1 MLIELYLK
9 NYQLIL
15 PIKDTANRNDL
26 DEILNNE
33 NIIFDNVL
41 NFHTSEMIISAV
53 KNNIGI
59 GYVIENLIKREKDLK
74 TINIDEK
81 LPSVKIN
88 IIYNSKYLTI
98 APRKFINMYIDKT
111 IN

>member
-1 MLIELYLK
+1 MEK
-9 NYQLIL
+9 YQLIL
-15 PIKDTANRNDL
+15 PIKGTANRNDL
-26 DEILNNE
+26 DELIKEKNINFNNP
-33 NIIFDNVL
+33 L

-59 GYVIENLIKREKDLK
+59 GYVISDLVKKETDLK
-74 TINIDEK
+74 IVDLKEK

-88 IIYNSKYLTI
+88 IIYNSKYLTV
-98 APRKFINMYIDKT
+98 APKKFINMYIDKD